1 LKTEIGEHVK
11 PRSQYADE
19 AVQLAIAG
27 KWDEAAKLNR
37 VIIESF
43 GADEETQNRLGKA
56 LSELGKLK
64 DAKAAYEAALK
75 LNPMNSIAKKNAA
88 RINTLLHQK
97 EGLKVGGTR
106 VDLNLFVEEMGKTII
121 TALEGAS
128 GDICSKVAA
137 GDVAEL
143 RIEGDGIMAE
153 TARGLK
159 LGQLEAKLARRL
171 IKFMR
176 GGNRYQGGV
185 TSCDGN
191 SVKLIVRETYQ
202 DPKFVGKPSFPMRRK
217 REVEFRPYTKESLLS
232 RGSGVEVFTE
242 DEEEEALV
250 ETPAA
255 DDLEEGMHA
264 VEDEVLVDLV
274 GDHPGVMLARQ
285 GADQVQL
292 GPAEHLAGGVV
303 RGVQQDQPGLR
314 GECRPQRR
322 LVDREVRKAQHGC
335 TPRGSGQGDRGG
347 IRVVV
352 RLEHHDLITRL
363 AQAQDHGSDRFGCPG
378 SDQDLVGG
386 VDGEPVEPSLVLGN
400 RGQQLGDTGSRRIL
414 VAPGADRV
422 DGGL

>member
-1 LKTEIGEHVK
+1 MKTEIGEHVK

-143 RIEGDGIMAE
+143 RIDGDGIMAE

-250 ETPAA
+250 ETPVA

-264 VEDEVLVDLV
+264 VEDEAETVDFSE
-274 GDHPGVMLARQ
+274 D
-285 GADQVQL
+285 AD
-292 GPAEHLAGGVV
+292 
-303 RGVQQDQPGLR
+303 
-314 GECRPQRR
+314 
-322 LVDREVRKAQHGC
+322 
-335 TPRGSGQGDRGG
+335 
-347 IRVVV
+347 
-352 RLEHHDLITRL
+352 
-363 AQAQDHGSDRFGCPG
+363 
-378 SDQDLVGG
+378 
-386 VDGEPVEPSLVLGN
+386 
-400 RGQQLGDTGSRRIL
+400 
-414 VAPGADRV
+414 AD
-422 DGGL
+422 DDEDEDES